1 MEEGLFGVAAVSH
14 GSKKEHP
21 IHKVHAL
28 EPALLEIA
36 GLVMN
41 SVMQHQVKPYVAR
54 LFSKRAAQRVVHQA
68 GTAALMRLA
77 EDDPSLE
84 VYDS

>member
-1 MEEGLFGVAAVSH
+1 MSR
-14 GSKKEHP
+14 GSKKGEP
-21 IHKVHAL
+21 NEANRKVQAL

-41 SVMQHQVKPYVAR
+41 SVMQHRVKPYVDR

-68 GTAALMRLA
+68 GTAALVRLSEHDA
-77 EDDPSLE
+77 SLE
-84 VYDS
+84 VYDA